1 MRQDGERTE
10 IYDAMLRERIGQA
23 LGNQQDEE
31 VLDLQVLEAW
41 TEERRAQK
49 RQLRRRYAMI
59 ACTVFVCA
67 CAAAL
72 ALHLTLLSG
81 TSVSI
86 AGKSGDSINETEGG
100 AVIKDNQADI
110 DENMGTVKITID
122 DWDQV
127 EDSKKE
133 YPDMLVP
140 GYVPEGYVFEKLVI
154 EGNALTEKYRFLY
167 KQEEEELEIMESV
180 NAEET
185 AVFNYDKSIE
195 LNGSQVLINK
205 KEHAAY
211 YRSGKRKMVIRGN
224 IDDDNYFKII
234 KELLGVE

>member
-41 TEERRAQK
+41 AEERRAQK

-154 EGNALTEKYRFLY
+154 EGNALKRKYTFFFLNGNTILSIKESEKAVAASIYDYDEVLKVENYQVFVNSNEDVAYFEMENIFMTIKGNVKKDELG
-167 KQEEEELEIMESV
+167 KIIEELKGAS
-180 NAEET
+180 
-185 AVFNYDKSIE
+185 
-195 LNGSQVLINK
+195 
-205 KEHAAY
+205 
-211 YRSGKRKMVIRGN
+211 
-224 IDDDNYFKII
+224 
-234 KELLGVE
+234 